1 MNETEKFYFFS
12 GLVSR
17 AYKSLRR
24 AQEKYTREYGLRSVH
39 VACMLRL
46 LDAPGGL
53 TASELSRACGVDRAQ
68 ISRVVSELGAAGL
81 LEEAAPGEKRR
92 YRGCLTLTGL
102 GREKAEALRGIVV
115 EKFQAVD
122 EELDGEDVAAFY
134 RVFNAVAEK
143 LEDI

>member
-1 MNETEKFYFFS
+1 MIAIVCLDDKNGMSFNHRRQ
-12 GLVSR
+12 SR
-17 AYKSLRR
+17 DACLRR
-24 AQEKYTREYGLRSVH
+24 EILTLTRGR
-39 VACMLRL
+39 RL
-46 LDAPGGL
+46 WMAPYSEGQFGPEDAGRF
-53 TASELSRACGVDRAQ
+53 S
-68 ISRVVSELGAAGL
+68 VSETF

-92 YRGCLTLTGL
+92 YRGYLTLTGP